1 MDVIPAVDLMD
12 GSVVRL
18 LRGDPTTSKRYAD
31 YGNPVETAQRW
42 ADAGAPMI
50 HVVDLDA
57 AIGRGD
63 NLPVIAE
70 ITRSVPVPVQVGGG
84 IRSFDVARR
93 LFAQGV
99 ARIIV
104 ATLALERE
112 PVLRRLLASYGDTRI
127 MVALDYLHGTV
138 MKRGWTRTTV
148 LTLEEALA
156 TFQGIGVSKFL
167 LTAISQD
174 GRLAGP
180 DVATLRGVVRTV
192 EAEIFA
198 AGGVTSLD
206 DVARLKRVGVT
217 GIVVGKALYEG
228 RFTLEDALQC
238 GE

>member
-18 LRGDPTTSKRYAD
+18 LQGDPTTSTRYTA

-57 AIGRGD
+57 AVGHGD

-70 ITRSVPVPVQVGGG
+70 IARSVTVPVQVGGG
-84 IRSFDVARR
+84 IRTFDAARR

-104 ATLALERE
+104 ATLAFERE
-112 PVLRRLLASYGDTRI
+112 PVLRHLLATYGDTRI

-148 LTLEEALA
+148 LTLEEALT
-156 TFQGIGVSKFL
+156 TFLGIGVSTFL

-174 GRLAGP
+174 GQLTGP
-180 DVATLRGVVRTV
+180 DFATLRGVVRTV
-192 EAEIFA
+192 DAEIFA
-198 AGGVTSLD
+198 AGGVTSLN
-206 DVARLKRVGVT
+206 DVTRLKRIGVK
-217 GIVVGKALYEG
+217 GIIVGKALYEG
-228 RFTLEDALQC
+228 RFTLEDALQR

>member
-18 LRGDPTTSKRYAD
+18 HQGDPTTSKRYAA
-31 YGNPVETAQRW
+31 YGTPVETARGW
-42 ADAGAPMI
+42 ADAGAPTI

-57 AIGRGD
+57 ALGRGD
-63 NLPVIAE
+63 NLPAIAD
-70 ITRSVPVPVQVGGG
+70 IVRGVPVPVQVGGG
-84 IRSFDVARR
+84 VRSFDAARR
-93 LFAQGV
+93 LYEQGV
-99 ARIIV
+99 ERVIV
-104 ATLALERE
+104 ATLAFEHV
-112 PVLRRLLASYGDTRI
+112 PVLRRLLATYGDTRV

-138 MKRGWTRTTV
+138 MKRGWTRTTA
-148 LTLEEALA
+148 LSLEEALA
-156 TFQGIGVSKFL
+156 SFQTMGVSMFL

-180 DVATLRGVVRTV
+180 DFATLRGIVRTV

-206 DVARLKRVGVT
+206 DVARLKRVGVK

-228 RFTLEDALQC
+228 RFTLEDALQH
-238 GE
+238 GA